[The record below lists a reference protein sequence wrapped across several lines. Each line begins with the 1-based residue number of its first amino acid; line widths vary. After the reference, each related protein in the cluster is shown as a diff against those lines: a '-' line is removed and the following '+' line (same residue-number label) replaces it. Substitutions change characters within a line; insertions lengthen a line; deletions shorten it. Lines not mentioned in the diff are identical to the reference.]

1 MSAPRR
7 RGGSAGDAAP
17 GSGGSRGSGFE
28 GGAVRGLGR
37 ALSWTAAVL
46 ALARVARG
54 MRLKKRRPSFFQP
67 RGGGGGGVR
76 VSRPP
81 SDLSFLQPHGV
92 AAAARLLAAG
102 AQHLP
107 AAAGAGGLRA
117 GLRGL
122 RLPPGAPRRH
132 PPAGKRPGGTGRG
145 QGMG

>member
-1 MSAPRR
+1 M
-7 RGGSAGDAAP
+7 
-17 GSGGSRGSGFE
+17 
-28 GGAVRGLGR
+28 GR
-37 ALSWTAAVL
+37 ALSCTAAVGRRVL
-46 ALARVARG
+46 ALAPARSAVARVARG
-54 MRLKKRRPSFFQP
+54 TRLKQRRLSFFQP
-67 RGGGGGGVR
+67 RGGGGGVGVP
-76 VSRPP
+76 RPP

-132 PPAGKRPGGTGRG
+132 PPAGKRPDGDGRGRGWGRGRERSGTGRG
-145 QGMG
+145 GQQSWVGRK